1 MLVIISIDKRKND
14 FFIMKLNSEIIL
26 KTQSLAKHV
35 MLENKQLTLLQ
46 DINLAVSKGQTIA
59 IVGSSGSGKTTL
71 LSILAG
77 LDLPSSGEVYLKNK
91 PLHQLN
97 EEQRSQVRADHVG
110 FIFQQFLLIS
120 SLTALENVMLP
131 AELSNTDHAKEQA
144 LDLLAQVGLSER
156 ANHFP
161 AQLSGGEQQ
170 RVAIARAFIT
180 KPDILFADEPTGNL
194 DKKTSTYIADLL
206 FDLNKKFD
214 TTLVLVTHDLT
225 LAERCQRRIEMQGGR
240 LINDQYVEKS
250 TSQGSIEVSA
260 EQYSVE
266 QLSIDSEAIQ
276 AEKV

>member
-1 MLVIISIDKRKND
+1 
-14 FFIMKLNSEIIL
+14 
-26 KTQSLAKHV
+26 
-35 MLENKQLTLLQ
+35 MLEDKQLTLLN
-46 DINLAVSKGQTIA
+46 DINLAVSTGETIA

-77 LDLPSSGEVYLKNK
+77 LDLPSYGEVYLKNK

-131 AELSNTDHAKEQA
+131 AELANDDNAKQKA

-194 DKKTSTYIADLL
+194 DKYTSTHIADLL
-206 FDLNKKFD
+206 FDLNKQFG
-214 TTLVLVTHDLT
+214 TTLVLVTHDLI
-225 LAERCQRRIEMQGGR
+225 LAQRCQRRVEMQGGR
-240 LINDQYVEKS
+240 LINKQHLDHTKS
-250 TSQGSIEVSA
+250 
-260 EQYSVE
+260 E
-266 QLSIDSEAIQ
+266 QLNTDTKIIQ
-276 AEKV
+276 AENV

>member
-1 MLVIISIDKRKND
+1 MNS
-14 FFIMKLNSEIIL
+14 NSEIIL
-26 KTQSLAKHV
+26 KTQSLAKFV
-35 MLENKQLTLLQ
+35 MLENKQLTLLH
-46 DINLAVSKGQTIA
+46 DISLSVSKGETIA

-77 LDLPSSGEVYLKNK
+77 LDLPSKGEVYLKNK

-131 AELSNTDHAKEQA
+131 AELANDDNAKQKA
-144 LDLLAQVGLSER
+144 LALLTQVGLSER

-180 KPDILFADEPTGNL
+180 KPDVLFADEPTGNL
-194 DKKTSTYIADLL
+194 DKQTSTYITDLL
-206 FDLNKKFD
+206 FDLNKQFG
-214 TTLVLVTHDLT
+214 TTLILVTHDLT
-225 LAERCQRRIEMQGGR
+225 LAQRCQRRVEMQGGK
-240 LINDQYVEKS
+240 LVNNQDLCDPVTEQLTTDAE
-250 TSQGSIEVSA
+250 SIET
-260 EQYSVE
+260 ESV
-266 QLSIDSEAIQ
+266 
-276 AEKV
+276 

>member
-1 MLVIISIDKRKND
+1 
-14 FFIMKLNSEIIL
+14 MKLNSEIIL

-35 MLENKQLTLLQ
+35 MLEDKQLMLLQ

-77 LDLPSSGEVYLKNK
+77 LDLPSKGEVYLKDK

-131 AELSNTDHAKEQA
+131 SELANNENAKQQA
-144 LDLLAQVGLSER
+144 LDLLAKVGLSER

-180 KPDILFADEPTGNL
+180 KPDILFSDEPTGNL
-194 DKKTSTYIADLL
+194 DKQTSTYIADLL
-206 FDLNKKFD
+206 FELNKQFG

-225 LAERCQRRIEMQGGR
+225 LAQRCQRRVEMQGGR
-240 LINDQYVEKS
+240 LINDEYMGEFF
-250 TSQGSIEVSA
+250 TENCT
-260 EQYSVE
+260 E
-266 QLSIDSEAIQ
+266 QLTKDKKTTQVER
-276 AEKV
+276 V